1 MAEIKNVA
9 IMGAGTMGH
18 SLAQVFAQGGY
29 QVWLHDLK
37 EEILEKARRLISA
50 NLQTLADLGLLTRED
65 LPGILDRIETTTS
78 IKEAAQKA
86 DFVIEAII
94 EDEAAKKEMFRILD
108 EACPVQAI
116 LASNTSYLDIF
127 KFVETNRPDKVLI
140 THWFA
145 PPHIVP
151 LVEIVRG
158 PETSP
163 ETVETI
169 KNLLIKL
176 GKTPIVISKFLPG
189 FIANRMQSALGN
201 EVLFLLDNGYAS
213 AEDIDLATKA
223 SFGLRIPILGV
234 VKRMDFTGLDLTQK
248 VLKNA
253 AYKVPPQRTR
263 SDTVD
268 RLVTQGNLG
277 VKTGKGYYDYG
288 GRSSEEIM
296 RERDIKLIKLR
307 EFLKE
312 IGEL

>member
-1 MAEIKNVA
+1 MAEIKMVT
-9 IMGAGTMGH
+9 IVGAGTMGH
-18 SLAQVFAQGGY
+18 SLAQAFAQGGY
-29 QVWLHDLK
+29 QVGLHDIK
-37 EEILEKARRLISA
+37 EGILQKARQLIAA
-50 NLQTLADLGLLTRED
+50 NLQTLADLGLLRED
-65 LPGILDRIETTTS
+65 PPAVLSRIQTTTN
-78 IKEAAQKA
+78 IKEAAQRA

-94 EDEAAKKEMFRILD
+94 EDAGAKKEMFKILD
-108 EACPVQAI
+108 EASPPQAI

-127 KFVETNRPDKVLI
+127 KFVETKRPDKVLI

-158 PETSP
+158 PKTSP

-213 AEDIDLATKA
+213 PEDIDLATKA

-248 VLKNA
+248 VLQNA
-253 AYKVPPQRTR
+253 AYKVPPQRDR
-263 SDTVD
+263 SEVVD
-268 RLVTQGNLG
+268 RLVAQGNLG
-277 VKTGKGYYDYG
+277 VKTGKGFYHYG
-288 GRSSEEIM
+288 GRSPEEIM
-296 RERDIKLIKLR
+296 RERDIKLIKLY
-307 EFLKE
+307 EFLKQL
-312 IGEL
+312 GEL